1 MQEPVLGFS
10 ELGPFPSLDDYENV
24 DPIHEDVKQHQK
36 AKKSLRALPSLPA
49 LPSSQQNTDK
59 DPIISMTSS
68 DEANHDAQVPSHLV
82 QAPPASLVETVK
94 ESEIQYFENRAQE
107 YISKGSND
115 LGATEKSCYS
125 LTSKNVQEDGNSS
138 SKPSVYSRTPK
149 NARQDRSSLSETLDA
164 SKIDNI
170 KARPDNSQS
179 KNRPVPLP
187 RTRLGKPGINGM
199 ETLS

>member
-125 LTSKNVQEDGNSS
+125 
-138 SKPSVYSRTPK
+138 RTPK

-170 KARPDNSQS
+170 KARPDNSQP